1 MNSKERVREALN
13 RREPDR
19 VPLFEFS
26 INNRI
31 AKHIVG
37 RNVLI
42 FGAGST
48 TKAAIDAEIRSQDE
62 YKEFMSSSFLSQLQV
77 YSKAGFDMITLVPTT
92 FVTPYNFGLGN
103 VAIREIYDVDIVYEG
118 DDYYRITSKDP
129 SAKGFWCTCKYCPE
143 SDTFQMF
150 KDNILDKGEEEGE
163 EEFERYV
170 EFLEGK
176 PLADIPEQLKY
187 GLDALERAIR
197 VNSNE
202 YGLFLNGYADIEY
215 PCFATYHSLFLSL
228 MATNGVLV
236 HRYMRA
242 TTDSVKAMLKLE
254 LEMGVDSIMGGND
267 WAYKSGPMM
276 SPAYFDEFMAP
287 YLKEIVDLTHSYK
300 RYYIKHLDG
309 NTTKILDTLVNTCGI
324 DAYHAIEP
332 TAGMDIG
339 DVKKRY
345 GKKIAVIGNIDC
357 GDVLVHWTPQQIREE
372 VKRIITAVSP
382 GGGHIFSSSNS
393 IHAGVPI
400 ENFLAY
406 MNAAREYG
414 VYPISSND

>member
-1 MNSKERVREALN
+1 
-13 RREPDR
+13 
-19 VPLFEFS
+19 
-26 INNRI
+26 
-31 AKHIVG
+31 
-37 RNVLI
+37 
-42 FGAGST
+42 
-48 TKAAIDAEIRSQDE
+48 
-62 YKEFMSSSFLSQLQV
+62 
-77 YSKAGFDMITLVPTT
+77 
-92 FVTPYNFGLGN
+92 
-103 VAIREIYDVDIVYEG
+103 
-118 DDYYRITSKDP
+118 
-129 SAKGFWCTCKYCPE
+129 
-143 SDTFQMF
+143 
-150 KDNILDKGEEEGE
+150 
-163 EEFERYV
+163 
-170 EFLEGK
+170 
-176 PLADIPEQLKY
+176 
-187 GLDALERAIR
+187 
-197 VNSNE
+197 
-202 YGLFLNGYADIEY
+202 
-215 PCFATYHSLFLSL
+215 

-393 IHAGVPI
+393 IHAGIPI

-414 VYPISSND
+414 VYPISNND